1 MSSAHDKSP
10 GVHIPPPLVYAAGLG
25 LGLWL
30 NAYFRTVWLP
40 WQLSQAFGWILVA
53 AALLLA
59 GSAIALFARAG
70 TTIRPDRPASI
81 LLSAG
86 PYRFTRNPMYVS
98 LALLYAGIAIMWQSL
113 WAMVLLP
120 LVLLYIDRRVI
131 RAEEAF
137 LERKFGP
144 SYTGYRAHVRRWI

>member
-1 MSSAHDKSP
+1 MSSPRDKSP
-10 GVHIPPPLVYAAGLG
+10 GVHIPPPLIYAAGLS

-30 NAYFRTVWLP
+30 SAYFRTLWLP
-40 WQLSQAFGWILVA
+40 WQLSRALGWILVA

-59 GSAIALFARAG
+59 GSAITLFARAG
-70 TTIRPDRPASI
+70 TTIRPDRPAKI

-98 LALLYAGIAIMWQSL
+98 LTLLYLGIAIMWQSL
-113 WAMVLLP
+113 WAIVLLP

-131 RAEEAF
+131 RAEEVF

-144 SYTGYRAHVRRWI
+144 SYAEYRAHVRRWI